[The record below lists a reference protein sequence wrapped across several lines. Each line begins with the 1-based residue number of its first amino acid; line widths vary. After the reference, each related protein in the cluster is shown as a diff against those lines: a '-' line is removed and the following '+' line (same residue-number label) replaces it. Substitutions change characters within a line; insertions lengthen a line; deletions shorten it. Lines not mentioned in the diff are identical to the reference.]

1 MKCGA
6 SDIDELY
13 DLMIK
18 EARNLYM
25 KEMGILFGGL
35 TQTNYIDE
43 MIRKCFN
50 TSSALEILE
59 SNKTKISDDEYKSI
73 KDANLTKDEI
83 QKLNNTIK
91 SCLVNFTHMQDIREQ
106 MAEMIGE
113 VSDELEIK
121 PAEIRGA
128 AQTLFKQNL
137 AQRRQKQKAVEE
149 ILEILGYDVTDDE

>member
-1 MKCGA
+1 MILLTRVCWNCDSVDSMFSKEGDYEITVRDKTYIIHGKKSTCMKCGA

-25 KEMGILFGGL
+25 KEMGILFGEL

-59 SNKTKISDDEYKSI
+59 SNKTKISDDEYKAI
-73 KDANLTKDEI
+73 KDKIICSNY
-83 QKLNNTIK
+83 Q
-91 SCLVNFTHMQDIREQ
+91 
-106 MAEMIGE
+106 
-113 VSDELEIK
+113 
-121 PAEIRGA
+121 
-128 AQTLFKQNL
+128 
-137 AQRRQKQKAVEE
+137 
-149 ILEILGYDVTDDE
+149 

>member
-1 MKCGA
+1 MA
-6 SDIDELY
+6 
-13 DLMIK
+13 
-18 EARNLYM
+18 
-25 KEMGILFGGL
+25 
-35 TQTNYIDE
+35 
-43 MIRKCFN
+43 
-50 TSSALEILE
+50 
-59 SNKTKISDDEYKSI
+59 KTEYKSI

-83 QKLNNTIK
+83 QKLTNTIK

-121 PAEIRGA
+121 PAEIRDA

>member
-1 MKCGA
+1 MTRICWNCDSVDSMFSKEVDCEITVRDKTYIIHGKKSTCMKCGA

-35 TQTNYIDE
+35 TQTNYIDK

-59 SNKTKISDDEYKSI
+59 SNKTKISDDEYKAI
-73 KDANLTKDEI
+73 KD
-83 QKLNNTIK
+83 TII
-91 SCLVNFTHMQDIREQ
+91 SSN
-106 MAEMIGE
+106 
-113 VSDELEIK
+113 
-121 PAEIRGA
+121 
-128 AQTLFKQNL
+128 
-137 AQRRQKQKAVEE
+137 
-149 ILEILGYDVTDDE
+149 Y